1 MRGMRAE
8 PRHRSHAGTRLRDK
22 RSALRFRLDG
32 IKRTDNFD
40 EYWYLICSIAATRV
54 HMIGSGDLRVPS
66 QATTLVLSEYNTIKC
81 FGYLCP
87 KSCTATKAAKSSKRA
102 TGTWG
107 YDSQP
112 GLWHMNGWR
121 SLCGNEK
128 YSWPW
133 TPPMPQE
140 VDASTKIGVD
150 TAGYLFRMYWNDR
163 PRLRR
168 STLCQIRNAVWVNGG
183 MTI

>member
-1 MRGMRAE
+1 MCGMRAE
-8 PRHRSHAGTRLRDK
+8 PRRRSHVGTRLRER
-22 RSALRFRLDG
+22 RSAVRFRPDA

-40 EYWYLICSIAATRV
+40 ECLYLICSMAATRV
-54 HMIGSGDLRVPS
+54 HMIGSGDRRVPS
-66 QATTLVLSEYNTIKC
+66 QATTLVLSEYITIKC
-81 FGYLCP
+81 FGYLPP

-112 GLWHMNGWR
+112 GLRHMNGWR

-128 YSWPW
+128 YSRPW

-140 VDASTKIGVD
+140 VDASTNIGVD
-150 TAGYLFRMYWNDR
+150 TAG
-163 PRLRR
+163 
-168 STLCQIRNAVWVNGG
+168 
-183 MTI
+183 